1 MSIKNNNS
9 ILHDLNFSGVT
20 QQFEKLV
27 KNLSTF
33 TFPRFVGVLFL
44 IKNRIT
50 RVQKKNLQLKNCNF
64 EPFFPYKLCA
74 TEKRIYVNT

>member
-20 QQFEKLV
+20 QQFKKLV

-33 TFPRFVGVLFL
+33 TFPTICRG
-44 IKNRIT
+44 T
-50 RVQKKNLQLKNCNF
+50 
-64 EPFFPYKLCA
+64 FFD
-74 TEKRIYVNT
+74 